1 MRVVYDDAKASEA
14 VKAVRAFISRLRPME
29 ITSYEYGMK
38 RVRAGKLHRKLNA
51 FLQRDYGMYIGNHA
65 THAYGI
71 GNNCR
76 YPIHYKA
83 GDEIQICAYI
93 NINSG
98 MFGELFVYLDSYEK
112 ERYGEGYTI
121 TTHGVRNGI
130 AI

>member
-1 MRVVYDDAKASEA
+1 MRIVYDDSKAQEA
-14 VKAVRAFISRLRPME
+14 VEAVSSFVGRLHPVE
-29 ITSYEYGMK
+29 ITSYEYGME
-38 RVRAGKLHRKLNA
+38 RVQGGKLRRRLNT
-51 FLQRDYGMYIGNHA
+51 FLQGNCNMYIGNHA

-83 GDEIQICAYI
+83 DDEIQICAYI

-112 ERYGEGYTI
+112 KRYGQGYTI
-121 TTHGVRNGI
+121 TRRGVRNGT